1 MNLQT
6 YLNLL
11 NNDPA
16 QLEFSHTIDV
26 IDSMYEF
33 NPVAFRNGVIE
44 NAPGENNGS
53 CKLFAFAQLQGFD
66 EQQTLR
72 CFGAYYRDDVL
83 NNPDGDDH
91 QNIRNFIKTGWSGIR
106 FTGTALTPKQ

>member
-1 MNLQT
+1 MNLKN
-6 YLNLL
+6 YLDLL
-11 NNDPA
+11 NNDPDR
-16 QLEFSHTIDV
+16 LEFSDSIDV
-26 IDSMYEF
+26 IDAMYDF
-33 NPVAFRNGVIE
+33 NPVAFHNGDVE

-66 EQQTLR
+66 EQQTLN

-106 FTGTALTPKQ
+106 FTDTALTKKR